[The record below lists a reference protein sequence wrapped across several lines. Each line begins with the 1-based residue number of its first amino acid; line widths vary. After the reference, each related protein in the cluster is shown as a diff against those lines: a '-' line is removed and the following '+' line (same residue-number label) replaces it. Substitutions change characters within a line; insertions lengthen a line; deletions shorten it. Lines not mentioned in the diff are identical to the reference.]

1 MSSHTSFPSA
11 ALPRK
16 FMLECISAQNAG
28 GTAARSSHSSY
39 AHRVQTTC
47 KNVSHEPHGPKH
59 SYPWT
64 ARCHRSNQLGGE
76 GLGRKL
82 VKVPPRKSFR
92 QHGINYAEGQAQQVV
107 SPFSGA
113 GANIDVAFLLAMCWC
128 VALLCGV
135 LASSGGLF
143 FETHD
148 TTTDVALTRGTC
160 PTQL

>member
-1 MSSHTSFPSA
+1 MYRS
-11 ALPRK
+11 LP
-16 FMLECISAQNAG
+16 AQRRG
-28 GTAARSSHSSY
+28 GLFGLR
-39 AHRVQTTC
+39 R
-47 KNVSHEPHGPKH
+47 SHEILGDASRYH
-59 SYPWT
+59 S
-64 ARCHRSNQLGGE
+64 RN
-76 GLGRKL
+76 GRQYL
-82 VKVPPRKSFR
+82 AL
-92 QHGINYAEGQAQQVV
+92 GINYAEGQAHAKQQVV

-160 PTQL
+160 PIQL

>member
-1 MSSHTSFPSA
+1 MGNEQGCQRRA
-11 ALPRK
+11 A
-16 FMLECISAQNAG
+16 IN
-28 GTAARSSHSSY
+28 
-39 AHRVQTTC
+39 
-47 KNVSHEPHGPKH
+47 
-59 SYPWT
+59 
-64 ARCHRSNQLGGE
+64 LGVE

-92 QHGINYAEGQAQQVV
+92 QHGINYAEGQAHAKAAGRVTF
-107 SPFSGA
+107 FSGA

-148 TTTDVALTRGTC
+148 TTADVALTRRTC
-160 PTQL
+160 PIQL